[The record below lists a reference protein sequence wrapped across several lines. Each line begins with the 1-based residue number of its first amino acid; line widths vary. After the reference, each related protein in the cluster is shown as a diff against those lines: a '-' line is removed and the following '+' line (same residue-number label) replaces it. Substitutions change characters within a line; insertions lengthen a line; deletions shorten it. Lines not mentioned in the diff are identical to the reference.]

1 MDFDLNYYQKVN
13 KFNIILTWAFTIVL
27 SAQSFLISGTKRGL
41 IILALTGV
49 TALISSLLVFLKVDS
64 RISALV
70 IPLAPAIAITLL
82 AITDKGY
89 VAIVL
94 IYFISACMAALYF
107 NRNLILMVIFAIDLI
122 FIISL
127 FTLDFSLIGG
137 ALSTKDSIA
146 QFILLNIGIFV
157 IVILTQWGNDYLNS
171 AGKNQKESEKL
182 LEDLEETFEVVE
194 EASNVLNTSIDEF
207 MQYIDGLSQSSF
219 VTVQG
224 MNEMSKGTEEEARA
238 ISSTSI
244 MMREA
249 HNKLENTHRQSE
261 YNEAIS
267 YEVSEIAQGNRRDIK
282 MMEEN
287 MNTINVAVD
296 KGLQT
301 VIDLGESMDDIGR
314 FLFVIKGIASQTNL
328 LALNASIEASRAGDA
343 GKGFAVVAAEI
354 RGLSDESNEMVK
366 EISQIIENTQEKA
379 DNAVEEVRGGT
390 QAVSVGSKALE
401 KMSTSI
407 ESMSVSFEKMQK
419 NIQEEYKSMNEI
431 TGLFIDIETN
441 LEQSAS
447 IMQEH
452 SATTEEINATMEE
465 QNSKVAE
472 MVEIVNKIQGYIHKL
487 KEVINKE

>member
-1 MDFDLNYYQKVN
+1 MGFDSNYYQKVN
-13 KFNIILTWAFTIVL
+13 RFNIILTWAFAIVL
-27 SAQSFLISGTKRGL
+27 SAQTFLVSGTKRGL
-41 IILALTGV
+41 IILALTGI
-49 TALISSLLVFLKVDS
+49 TALISTLLVFLKVDG
-64 RISALV
+64 RISALI
-70 IPLAPAIAITLL
+70 IPLAPAVAITLL
-82 AITDKGY
+82 ALIDKGY
-89 VAIVL
+89 IAIVL
-94 IYFISACMAALYF
+94 IYFIAACMSALYF
-107 NRNLILMVIFAIDLI
+107 NRNLILIVLVAVDIIYL
-122 FIISL
+122 ISL
-127 FTLDFSLIGG
+127 FALDFSLIGSEV
-137 ALSTKDSIA
+137 LVKDSIS
-146 QFILLNIGIFV
+146 QFVLLNIGVFV
-157 IVILTQWGNDYLNS
+157 LIILTQWGNEYLNS
-171 AGKNQKESEKL
+171 ARKSQKESNKL
-182 LEDLEETFEVVE
+182 LKDLEETFEVVE
-194 EASNVLNTSIDEF
+194 EASDVLNSSIDEF
-207 MQYIDGLSQSSF
+207 MHYIDALSQSSF

-238 ISSTSI
+238 ISSTSV
-244 MMREA
+244 MMKEA
-249 HNKLENTHRQSE
+249 HDKLENTHRQSE

-296 KGLQT
+296 RGLQT
-301 VIDLGESMDDIGR
+301 VVDLGESMDDIAR
-314 FLFVIKGIASQTNL
+314 FLSVITGIASQTNL

-366 EISQIIENTQEKA
+366 EISQIIEETQEKA
-379 DNAVEEVRGGT
+379 NNAVEEVRGGT

-401 KMSTSI
+401 KMSASI
-407 ESMSVSFEKMQK
+407 EAMFVSFEKMQK

-431 TGLFIDIETN
+431 TGLFIDIEAN

-487 KEVINKE
+487 KEVVNKK